1 MSSLTP
7 EEAKRGLLYYEQ
19 LLSNMAEELNVKR
32 IGIDIG
38 MYADDD
44 HITATYH
51 YDTTEQQPIGLEL
64 YRAGDP
70 VDAPQTLLI
79 LLESYFDRRDA

>member
-32 IGIDIG
+32 IAIDIG
-38 MYADDD
+38 MYADGD

-51 YDTTEQQPIGLEL
+51 YDTTKQQPIGLEL
-64 YRAGDP
+64 YRAGKL
-70 VDAPQTLLI
+70 VEAPRTLLI
-79 LLESYFDRRDA
+79 LVESYFDRHNA